1 MKRSLALLL
10 LVAAS
15 AQAQTPTA
23 PNSAVPAASGLAPAP
38 SGSPSSLPRL
48 TPDPRP
54 LTPAASSSAAPAASS
69 APIDQSGCVEKLPA
83 GKARPTFTEGF
94 PARGVSG
101 HALPLSVTVVHGP
114 AETVLPTG
122 FRFQVDSP
130 EAKALKAAGF
140 IVPNPDGGAGPKVVR
155 TDGAST
161 KSAVT
166 LHFVALPN
174 KPGRHELTLPAMPI
188 AIARASGEL
197 ITLCTQPH
205 RITIEDPTSST
216 PNPKPK
222 PNPPPRR
229 QREEWTLL
237 KQAVS
242 IGAIALVVGAVLAWL
257 IGRWLKRPRP
267 VPPPPPPRP
276 PWEVALEA
284 LHDLRHAGLTR
295 EGRFAEHF
303 DRVSDILRRYLGDRY
318 GFDGLES
325 TTREMLGELRATTP
339 RIVVLDEI
347 ERSLRQADLVKFARL
362 TPSEV
367 ECSTA
372 LADAQ
377 QIVERTVPPPTPG
390 GATPAD
396 PLPPSA
402 DAEAEA
408 REEERNG

>member
-1 MKRSLALLL
+1 VKRSLALL

-15 AQAQTPTA
+15 AQAQTASPSASA
-23 PNSAVPAASGLAPAP
+23 PSGAAAAASG
-38 SGSPSSLPRL
+38 
-48 TPDPRP
+48 
-54 LTPAASSSAAPAASS
+54 SAAPPLGGVTPPSEGPS
-69 APIDQSGCVEKLPA
+69 CVEKLPA
-83 GKARPTFTEGF
+83 GKTRPAFTESF
-94 PARGVSG
+94 PARGLSG
-101 HALPLSVTVVHGP
+101 HALPLVVTVAHGP

-122 FRFQVDSP
+122 FRFQADAP
-130 EAKALKAAGF
+130 EAKTLKAAGF
-140 IVPNPDGGAGPKVVR
+140 IVPNPEGGAGPKVQR
-155 TDGAST
+155 SDGAAT
-161 KSAVT
+161 KSTVT
-166 LHFVALPN
+166 LSFVALPK
-174 KPGRHELTLPAMPI
+174 KPGRNTLTLPPMPI
-188 AIARASGEL
+188 TIARASGEL

-205 RITIEDPTSST
+205 TVVIEEPTSST

-222 PNPPPRR
+222 DNPPPRR

-237 KQAVS
+237 KQALE
-242 IGAIALVVGAVLAWL
+242 IGAIALVVGAALAWL

-276 PWEVALEA
+276 PWEVARES

-303 DRVSDILRRYLGDRY
+303 DRVSDIVRRYLGDRY

-347 ERSLRQADLVKFARL
+347 ERFLRQADLVKFARL

-372 LADAQ
+372 LADAE
-377 QIVERTVPPPTPG
+377 QIVDRTVPPPM
-390 GATPAD
+390 PAGTA
-396 PLPPSA
+396 PSEPQPAGEA
-402 DAEAEA
+402 DADVDG
-408 REEERNG
+408 REEERDG

>member
-1 MKRSLALLL
+1 VKRSVALFCLLL
-10 LVAAS
+10 AAS
-15 AQAQTPTA
+15 AQAQTP
-23 PNSAVPAASGLAPAP
+23 AASGPAPAIP
-38 SGSPSSLPRL
+38 GIPSSLRGL

-54 LTPAASSSAAPAASS
+54 LTPQASSSAAPAS
-69 APIDQSGCVEKLPA
+69 APSEQSGCVEKLPA
-83 GKARPTFTEGF
+83 GKARPVFTEAF

-101 HALPLSVTVVHGP
+101 HALPLALTVMHGP

-122 FRFQVDSP
+122 FHFQADSA

-140 IVPNPDGGAGPKVVR
+140 IVPSPEGGAGPKVER
-155 TDGAST
+155 TEGAST

-166 LHFVALPN
+166 LYFVALPK
-174 KPGRHELTLPAMPI
+174 KPGRHELTLPALPV

-205 RITIEDPTSST
+205 TIVVEDPTSST

-222 PNPPPRR
+222 DNPPPRR

-242 IGAIALVVGAVLAWL
+242 LGAIALVVGAVLAWL

-276 PWEVALEA
+276 PWEVALES

-303 DRVSDILRRYLGDRY
+303 DRVSDIVRRYLGDRY

-347 ERSLRQADLVKFARL
+347 ERFLRQADLVKFARL

-377 QIVERTVPPPTPG
+377 QIVERTVPPPTPA
-390 GATPAD
+390 GATAAE
-396 PLPPSA
+396 PPPPGEA
-402 DAEAEA
+402 DAEAS
-408 REEERNG
+408 EEERNG